1 MNINQATQKSQ
12 SSFLSMFKQQ
22 VKYLGFNDFWFMTIG
37 IVVLGFI
44 IPPLFFDVSLFRQ
57 GFTFEWIEASMFAT
71 CYWIVSRLIMIQ
83 LRKRYPDFEQV
94 KKRLISSFIWCT
106 LGVTITGI
114 IISPVIIG
122 MAQYFN
128 LGTYKPNALQGF
140 GAAFTATFFLLAVYE
155 SIWYYSQL
163 KKSIQ
168 EQEQEKV
175 AHIQSQLDGL
185 RNQVNP
191 HFLFNS
197 LNTLNHIVEFEDK
210 AIAKN
215 FINQLS
221 KVYRYI
227 LDSREESTITLEEEL
242 EFVEA
247 YIAIQKERF
256 LENLN
261 VNITVPKHLL
271 TKKII
276 PLSLQLLIENAIKHN
291 VISSK
296 KPLKIDIGIDPSTNC
311 IFVKNNIQ
319 KKNRVLH
326 STKVGLQNIKERYRL
341 LASEI
346 PVHISEDHTAFI
358 VSLPLLNQ

>member
-1 MNINQATQKSQ
+1 
-12 SSFLSMFKQQ
+12 MFTKQI
-22 VKYLGFNDFWFMTIG
+22 KYLGFNDFWFI
-37 IVVLGFI
+37 VLGI
-44 IPPLFFDVSLFRQ
+44 IALGFLLPQLFFDVDLFKQ
-57 GFTFEWIEASMFAT
+57 GFVYEWIEAGMFAS
-71 CYWIVSRLIMIQ
+71 CYWLGSRFIMIQ
-83 LRKRYPDFEQV
+83 LRKRYPNFDQT
-94 KKRLISSFIWCT
+94 KKRLILSIIWCSVF
-106 LGVTITGI
+106 VTITGI
-114 IISPVIIG
+114 IISPLIIG
-122 MAQYFN
+122 FAIYLN
-128 LGTYKPNALQGF
+128 WGTYEPTTLEGF
-140 GAAFTATFFLLAVYE
+140 GATFTATFFILAVYE

-197 LNTLNHIVEFEDK
+197 LNTLNHIVEYEEK
-210 AIAKN
+210 AVAKN

-227 LDSREESTITLEEEL
+227 LDSREESTILLGEEL

-256 LENLN
+256 LENLKVEIN
-261 VNITVPKHLL
+261 VPKALL

-291 VISSK
+291 IISSK
-296 KPLKIDIGIDPSTNC
+296 KPLQIEIGIDQSTEC

-319 KKNRVLH
+319 KKKKVLH
-326 STKVGLQNIKERYRL
+326 STKVGLQNIKERYKL
-341 LASEI
+341 LAFEK
-346 PVHISEDHTAFI
+346 PVLIKEDQVKFQ
-358 VSLPLLNQ
+358 VSLPLLN